1 MLLPTGMKGLT
12 NCKTSPIKMYT
23 VEMTKRKLNFRTH
36 NDLQASHVI
45 SIFAVFKKLSQKGSY
60 KMMHFLFKALKT
72 VNFRI
77 SFLKNSGGG
86 GQTSAA
92 LSLQTLVQT
101 VMQIFYVLL
110 FIF

>member
-1 MLLPTGMKGLT
+1 
-12 NCKTSPIKMYT
+12 
-23 VEMTKRKLNFRTH
+23 
-36 NDLQASHVI
+36 
-45 SIFAVFKKLSQKGSY
+45 
-60 KMMHFLFKALKT
+60 MMHFLFKALKT